1 MSGIEVPRWPTTS
14 RELLAALPDPQNS
27 EAWNEFDRRYG
38 DVVRAFC
45 LEKGLQLADAEDVTQ
60 QVFTAVSRQVGG
72 FEYNPDRGRFRSWL
86 VTVSLR
92 AIWKVWKRQGRS
104 QEITLSDLDVL
115 LQPSDDGWLRDF
127 SGAITEVAA
136 KKIRSEFSKEEWTV
150 YERSWLQEVPYVV
163 IGRELGRSVS
173 WVYQAKSRILKRLR
187 QQVAILC
194 EDIASPLPGL
204 P

>member
-136 KKIRSEFSKEEWTV
+136 TRIRAEFSQEEWTV
-150 YERSWLQEVPYVV
+150 YEQSWLQEVPYVV